1 MFFFVEK
8 IVGSKF
14 IILFSATNDDYS
26 LTVYLI
32 WDDENQDEQD
42 IIEYTKSFESKKDDI
57 NIQVPS
63 GFSAEI
69 NSNKIITSS
78 EYPIS

>member
-1 MFFFVEK
+1 MVEK
-8 IVGSKF
+8 IVGLKF

-42 IIEYTKSFESKKDDI
+42 ITAYTKSFESKKDDI

-69 NSNKIITSS
+69 NSTKVITSS
-78 EYPIS
+78 EYTIS